1 MAGEIRVALK
11 FANHHSQRLL
21 NPSRQSG
28 EEREE
33 GQEDQKD
40 GEAVRGEERG
50 VWVFPSRRWPCEVG
64 EGRREGKRPP
74 LGTLLAKQT
83 QEELAVLALC
93 PELFL
98 QLEDR
103 SSLSPSRKAVP

>member
-1 MAGEIRVALK
+1 MALK

-64 EGRREGKRPP
+64 EGRREGKRSCREREQGGMVCVAGPWVH
-74 LGTLLAKQT
+74 AWW
-83 QEELAVLALC
+83 
-93 PELFL
+93 
-98 QLEDR
+98 
-103 SSLSPSRKAVP
+103 